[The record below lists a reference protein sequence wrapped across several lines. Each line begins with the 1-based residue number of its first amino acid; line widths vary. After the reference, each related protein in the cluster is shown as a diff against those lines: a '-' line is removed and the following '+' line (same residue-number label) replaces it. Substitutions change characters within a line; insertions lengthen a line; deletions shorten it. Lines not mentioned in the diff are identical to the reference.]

1 MSVVHPA
8 YHCGPNGGHG
18 SFSPAASRRLSC
30 VLVLATVASGR
41 RAVPS
46 AFLPHYV
53 DHISTAS
60 PSTGQVASR
69 SAERGGG
76 SIVTVGGEDVAYT
89 LQDM

>member
-18 SFSPAASRRLSC
+18 SFLPSASRRFSC
-30 VLVLATVASGR
+30 VLVLATVASGG
-41 RAVPS
+41 RAIPS
-46 AFLPHYV
+46 ALLPHHI

-60 PSTGQVASR
+60 PSTGQRASR

-76 SIVTVGGEDVAYT
+76 SIVTVGGMDVAYT